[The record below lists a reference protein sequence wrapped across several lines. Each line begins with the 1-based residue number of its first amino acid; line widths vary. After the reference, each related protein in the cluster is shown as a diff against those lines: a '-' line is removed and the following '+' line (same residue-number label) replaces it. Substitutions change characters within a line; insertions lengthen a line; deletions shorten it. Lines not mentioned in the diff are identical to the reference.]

1 MIDIS
6 KMNKAEVLA
15 GLYNASHPQE
25 RGFLQTSSEDMTI
38 EQAQSLFDEG
48 YSYFDYLKG
57 RNIKVDLSKD
67 EFEEW
72 LYDKDNGSGAAQAVI
87 DKIKGK

>member
-48 YSYFDYLKG
+48 YSPVKVRDYLHLGQKTITKL
-57 RNIKVDLSKD
+57 RTRIVLSAKTHVQM
-67 EFEEW
+67 F
-72 LYDKDNGSGAAQAVI
+72 
-87 DKIKGK
+87 